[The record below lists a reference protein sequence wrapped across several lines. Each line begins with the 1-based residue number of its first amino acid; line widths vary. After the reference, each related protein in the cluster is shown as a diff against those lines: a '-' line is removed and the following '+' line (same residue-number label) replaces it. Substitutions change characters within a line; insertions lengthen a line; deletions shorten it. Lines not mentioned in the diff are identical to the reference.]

1 MAVDRDDLLKV
12 KELAELELSDA
23 EVDALTRDCRLILQ
37 AFDSIMELDIST
49 VEPADALEHAAPL
62 REDAENCDP
71 LELPP
76 AEMAPKWRDGF
87 YVLPRLAALDDAAG
101 PAEE

>member
-1 MAVDRDDLLKV
+1 MAVDRNDLLKV

-37 AFDSIMELDIST
+37 AFDAMRELDIST
-49 VEPADALEHAAPL
+49 VEPASALGHAAPL

-76 AEMAPKWRDGF
+76 AEMAPEWRDGF

>member
-1 MAVDRDDLLKV
+1 MAVDRDDLLKA

-37 AFDSIMELDIST
+37 AFDAMRELDIST
-49 VEPADALEHAAPL
+49 VEPAGALEHAAPL

-76 AEMAPKWRDGF
+76 AEMAPEWRDGF